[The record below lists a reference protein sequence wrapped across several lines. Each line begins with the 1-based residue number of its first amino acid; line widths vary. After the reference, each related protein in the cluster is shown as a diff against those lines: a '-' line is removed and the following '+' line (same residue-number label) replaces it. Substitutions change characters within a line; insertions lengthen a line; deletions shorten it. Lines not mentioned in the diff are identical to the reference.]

1 VIPRIRGEHW
11 LVLLLAVV
19 RTLFCAYRASH
30 QSIVLD
36 EAYTYNRYLGSWHD
50 VYWLYEANNHVL
62 FSILAKLS
70 IRLFGLSELALRL
83 PTVIAGFFLIWG
95 VFRILERTV
104 SRPVRWIALIALSLH
119 PLILDLSVA
128 ARGYGLSVALLVWAI
143 DFAMARKYAIC
154 GVLAALA
161 ISASLPII
169 PAAIGLMTAIL
180 LVEQGSLK
188 DRLKAFAIMAAPFQ
202 AVVVAINFGA
212 LRTATLQSFSTGVG
226 FTSWQDFLRD
236 VIHNSIHTAHRAGLF
251 GSPRIESFIAFV
263 ILPAILIFGAASCFV
278 RNRPTSSVE
287 PPVELISAITL
298 FVAILGLVGLHR
310 VLNVNYPEDRLGLYL
325 LVLFGL
331 TWAIAVQRVGKFW
344 VFWTQAI
351 MAALLVVQFVTQ
363 FDPTAFAV
371 WKYDRESKT
380 VALRLQDLCKGK
392 PDGSVSVS
400 TTWLHQPAMEFY
412 RVALNI
418 RALRPIDW
426 PRQTEFTGHDY
437 YVFNV
442 PDTWLMKERGIRVL
456 FEDQRS
462 GIALGA
468 R

>member
-1 VIPRIRGEHW
+1 VIRRIRGEHW
-11 LVLLLAVV
+11 LVFLLAVT
-19 RTLFCAYRASH
+19 RTAFCAYRAAH

-119 PLILDLSVA
+119 PLILDHSVA

-143 DFAMARKYAIC
+143 DFGMARKYAIC

-161 ISASLPII
+161 LSASLPII
-169 PAAIGLMTAIL
+169 PAVIGLMVAIL
-180 LVEQGSLK
+180 TIEQGSLK
-188 DRLKAFAIMAAPFQ
+188 DRLKAFAVMAAPFQ
-202 AVVVAINFGA
+202 ATVIAINFGA

-226 FTSWQDFLRD
+226 FTSWQDFALD
-236 VIHNSIHTAHRAGLF
+236 VVHNSIRTAHRAGLF
-251 GSPRIESFIAFV
+251 GSPRDERVVAFFF
-263 ILPAILIFGAASCFV
+263 LPAVLIFCIVACFV
-278 RNRPTSSVE
+278 RRKSKVD
-287 PPVELISAITL
+287 LIPAVTL
-298 FVAILGLVGLHR
+298 FVAILGLIALHR

-344 VFWTQAI
+344 VFWTQAV
-351 MAALLVVQFVTQ
+351 MAGLLVVQFVTQ
-363 FDPTAFAV
+363 FDPNAFAV

-380 VALRLQDLCKGK
+380 VALLLRDACKGK

-426 PRQTEFTGHDY
+426 PRQTEFTGHDF

-442 PDTWLMKERGIRVL
+442 PDTWLMKDRGIRVL
-456 FEDQRS
+456 FEDRRS
-462 GIALGA
+462 GITLGT